1 MPRFAANLTHLW
13 PDLPFLDRFDAA
25 AEAGFRAVEV
35 LFPYDFPAGDIQKA
49 LRRNGLQ
56 MILIN
61 APPPNYTGGE
71 RGFAAIAGREDR
83 FAHDMRRATRFA
95 QALGVSFIHV
105 MAGVAQGD
113 GARAVMVENLK
124 RACDLAPEGLT
135 LTLEPL
141 CPASAPGY
149 FLNDFDLAAGI
160 IADVGA
166 DNLALQWDSYHA
178 QEITGDALASF
189 AALRPLIRHIQIG
202 DAPDRGPPGA
212 GTVDFA
218 ALFRAIDDSGYDGW
232 VSAEYTPGA
241 STDKTLGWMK
251 RG

>member
-13 PDLPFLDRFDAA
+13 PELPFLDRFDAA
-25 AEAGFRAVEV
+25 AQAGFTAVEV
-35 LFPYDFPAGDIQKA
+35 LFPYDFPAGEIQQA
-49 LRRNGLQ
+49 LQRCGLE
-56 MILIN
+56 MVLIN
-61 APPPNYTGGE
+61 APPPNYTGGD
-71 RGFAAIAGREDR
+71 RGFAAMAGREDR

-105 MAGVAQGD
+105 MAGVAEGD
-113 GARAVMVENLK
+113 AARKTMVENLK
-124 RACDLAPEGLT
+124 LACGLAPVGLT

-160 IADVGA
+160 IAEVGA

-178 QEITGDALASF
+178 QEITGDALACF
-189 AALRPLIRHIQIG
+189 AAMRPLIRHIQIG
-202 DAPDRGPPGA
+202 DAPGRGPPGS
-212 GTVDFA
+212 GVVDFP
-218 ALFRAIDDSGYDGW
+218 ALFRAIDNSGYDGW

-241 STDKTLGWMK
+241 QTDKTLGWMK
-251 RG
+251 SA